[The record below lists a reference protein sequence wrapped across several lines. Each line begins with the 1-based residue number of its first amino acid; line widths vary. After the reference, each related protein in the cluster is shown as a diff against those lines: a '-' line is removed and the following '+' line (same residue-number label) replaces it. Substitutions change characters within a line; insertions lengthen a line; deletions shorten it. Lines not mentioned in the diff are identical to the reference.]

1 MSGHFVQFYEK
12 ESFLSGVVADF
23 LGEGISGGQQA
34 VVIAT
39 PPHRRAFAD
48 ELAARGVQAD
58 DGRLILL
65 DAEETLALF
74 MDGGQPDE
82 RRFKA
87 VVGGVLEPRARAYGE
102 MVDVLSRAGNVDAAI
117 RLEELWNDVVDER
130 KISLLCAYPID
141 TFAKHSDREAFERIC
156 DRHSGVRPAES
167 AASPAEVALLQQ
179 RAAAL
184 NDERA
189 FLLEAAEV
197 LHRSLDY
204 ETRLR
209 ELSNLIVPRFAERC
223 EIDIVRGDGS
233 CDRFAEGQLVLHVSP
248 GAELAEAL
256 RTGEVRVREKRVI
269 VPMKISGRTLGA
281 IVLTSPAA
289 PSDAGLALLNE
300 LARRS
305 AVAIENSRLYRMAHE
320 ANRAKDAFLAT
331 LSHELR
337 TPLTT
342 ILGWAHMLRL
352 GPLSADVTAAALETI
367 ERSAKTQAALIDDI
381 FDISKVVTGKV
392 SLETAPVDLAG
403 VVDGAIDTVRLA
415 AAAKR
420 VRLELARPEMPAIVT
435 GDATRLQQI
444 AWNLLSNAIKFSPP
458 DSEVRVAVTRD
469 GTNAKLTV
477 RDHGAGI
484 PRDFL
489 PHVFEAFRQAEASST
504 RTFGGLGLGLAIVK
518 SFTELHGG
526 TVSAESSG
534 EGAGATFTVAL
545 PLAPASS

>member
-12 ESFLSGVVADF
+12 QSFLSSVVADF

-39 PPHRRAFAD
+39 PPHRRAFTD
-48 ELAARGVQAD
+48 ELAARGVQA

-82 RRFKA
+82 QRFKA

-102 MVDVLSRAGNVDAAI
+102 MVDVLARAGNVDAAI

-141 TFAKHSDREAFERIC
+141 TFAKHSDRGAFERIC

-167 AASPAEVALLQQ
+167 AVSPADVALLQQ

-223 EIDIVRGDGS
+223 EIDIVRDDGS
-233 CDRFAEGQLVLHVSP
+233 CDRFADGQLVLHVSP
-248 GAELAEAL
+248 GAELDEAL
-256 RTGEVRVREKRVI
+256 RTGALHVREERVI

-281 IVLTSPAA
+281 IVLASPAGRT
-289 PSDAGLALLNE
+289 SDGDLPLLAE
-300 LARRS
+300 LARRA

-352 GPLSADVTAAALETI
+352 GPLSAAVTATALETI

-381 FDISKVVTGKV
+381 LDISKVVTGKV

-420 VRLELARPEMPAIVT
+420 VRLELARPEEPAIVT

-458 DSEVRVAVTRD
+458 DSEVRVAVSRD
-469 GTNAKLTV
+469 GANAKLTV
-477 RDHGAGI
+477 RDHGVGI

-489 PHVFEAFRQAEASST
+489 PHVFEAFRQAEASVT

-545 PLAPASS
+545 PLAHT